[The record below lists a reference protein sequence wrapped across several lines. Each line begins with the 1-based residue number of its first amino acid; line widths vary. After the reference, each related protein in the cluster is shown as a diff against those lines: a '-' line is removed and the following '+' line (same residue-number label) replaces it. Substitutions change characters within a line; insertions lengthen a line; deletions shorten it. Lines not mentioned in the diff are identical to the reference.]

1 MSDESRIREL
11 SELIRNKC
19 LQARQQQQQAGGQ
32 SAPATVQV
40 GRVGKEDNYY
50 TFCVFLFNNR
60 IRVLKY
66 FRG

>member
-19 LQARQQQQQAGGQ
+19 LQARQQQAGGQ

-40 GRVGKEDNYY
+40 GRIGKEDNYY
-50 TFCVFLFNNR
+50 TFCVFFCL
-60 IRVLKY
+60 IIESEY
-66 FRG
+66 

>member
-40 GRVGKEDNYY
+40 GRIGKEDNYY
-50 TFCVFLFNNR
+50 TFCVFF
-60 IRVLKY
+60 V
-66 FRG
+66 